1 MATSA
6 TWRGNDWKRELKTP
20 EQKYIMKCGAFV
32 ERRAKQLCPV
42 KFGVLMSSIHTK
54 YNTAEIAAYIGT
66 SAESMNN
73 ASKTGTVTF
82 YAPYVEF
89 GTYASR
95 QPPFDTHTIGMK
107 PRPFLRPALDELKVK
122 LR

>member
-42 KFGVLMSSIHTK
+42 DTGTLRSSIHTK
-54 YNTAEIAAYIGT
+54 YNTAEVAAYIGT

-73 ASKTGTVTF
+73 ASTTGTVTF
-82 YAPYVEF
+82 YARWIEF
-89 GTYASR
+89 GHYLR
-95 QPPFDTHTIGMK
+95 NGRFWKGK
-107 PRPFLRPALDELKVK
+107 PFLRPALDELKVK